1 MHQKEKTQAAA
12 FPRAA
17 YFEAANSDQPSMP
30 TLLEQSLCEATVPSP
45 AAEIRG
51 AARQPHR
58 VVLIPGDGIGPE
70 VAEATVRALE
80 ATGISV
86 EWERVELNATTIAEH
101 GGLLPKTVLDA
112 LGRMHVALKGPVG
125 TPIGGGFQSVNL
137 ALRKK
142 LKLFA
147 NFRPVQSM
155 PGLKTR
161 FSDVGI
167 DLVIFRENTE
177 SLYSGLEH
185 RVAPGVVESL
195 KVITRKASLRIA
207 KSAFAFA
214 RREGRRRVTAIHK
227 ANILKLGDGLF
238 LRCCRRVARDY
249 PEILYDE
256 LIVDNAAMQLVTRP
270 EKLDVLLTP
279 NLYGDILSDLAAGLV
294 GGLGIVPGANLG
306 ETHAVFEAVHGSAP
320 DIAGRGIA
328 NPTGLM
334 QSAALLL
341 KYLGEGTA
349 AARLRAAIYRAYA
362 EGRYL
367 TPDVGGS
374 ASTSEFTDAVVRSLE
389 AASRVQDNRYDS
401 PPKGEEYVVRN
412 KTN

>member
-1 MHQKEKTQAAA
+1 M
-12 FPRAA
+12 
-17 YFEAANSDQPSMP
+17 S
-30 TLLEQSLCEATVPSP
+30 TLIEQNLPETTLPSP
-45 AAEIRG
+45 ADEVRCAV
-51 AARQPHR
+51 RQPHR

-70 VAEATVRALE
+70 VAEATVRVLE

-86 EWERVELNATTIAEH
+86 EWERVELNATTIAEY

-112 LGRMHVALKGPVG
+112 LGRIRVALKGPVG

-147 NFRPVQSM
+147 NFRPVRSM
-155 PGLKTR
+155 PGLRTR

-195 KVITRKASLRIA
+195 KVTTRKASLRIA

-249 PEILYDE
+249 PEIPYDE

-270 EKLDVLLTP
+270 ENLDVLLTP

-306 ETHAVFEAVHGSAP
+306 ENHAVFEAVHGSAP

-334 QSAALLL
+334 QSAVLLL
-341 KYLGEGTA
+341 KHLGERTA
-349 AARLRAAIYRAYA
+349 AARLQAAIYRSYA

-374 ASTSEFTDAVVRSLE
+374 ASTSEFADAVVRNLE
-389 AASRVQDNRYDS
+389 F
-401 PPKGEEYVVRN
+401 
-412 KTN
+412 